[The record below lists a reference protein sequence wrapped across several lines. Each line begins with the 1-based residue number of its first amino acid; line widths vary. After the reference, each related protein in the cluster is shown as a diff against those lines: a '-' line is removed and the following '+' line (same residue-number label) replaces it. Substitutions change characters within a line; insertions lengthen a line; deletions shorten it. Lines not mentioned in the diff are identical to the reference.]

1 MIDLERRLSDRF
13 PSWFEGARAPWG
25 RRLTRALAWLGKLDA
40 INAWLAVNAHRTGF
54 DFIEHGFDYLGV
66 RYTVDPVERARIPA
80 QGRLLIVANHPLGA
94 LDSLALLHLIGS
106 VRRDVRILA
115 NDFLLEFKGL
125 RSLFLPLRIFGGRP
139 SPESLKAVTEALAAE
154 QAVILFPAGAVARL
168 GWRGIRD
175 GRWRPGFV
183 RFARDSAAPVLPVR
197 IEARNSPLFYAL
209 ASLFRP
215 LGTALLP
222 RELFKARGMRIDL
235 RIGLPRQLPPADG
248 DDTLA
253 VLAAVRRDLEAIGR
267 PTEQAP
273 PDPAPLAHAVDR
285 AALRAEVLALR
296 ELGQTPDGK
305 QIRVGRLTSDSLL
318 LRELGRL
325 RELSFRSVG
334 GGTRR
339 AIDVD
344 AYDTWYEHIV
354 LWDAE
359 AWAIAGAYRVC
370 RGAEVLEARGLSGLY
385 TASLFEYGAPMLAHL
400 AEGMELGRSFVTPDY
415 WGTRSLDYLWLGI
428 GAYLR
433 AHPELRY
440 LFGPVSISGTL
451 PTAAREHL
459 VAYYSQH
466 FGLSTALDAG
476 DGAEAAAT
484 GIAAA
489 DAAAMATAAAAGK
502 GVLPFVRARRPF
514 RFHAEAPCYRGLDAE
529 QSFKML
535 KKSLDAL
542 GAKVPVLYKQ
552 YTELCQ
558 PGGARFLAFG
568 VDPSFS
574 NSVVGMIELDL
585 HCIKPKKL
593 LRYIAGTDGGLW
605 PPQDSAK
612 APPKDGSQQV
622 A

>member
-1 MIDLERRLSDRF
+1 MTQAIET
-13 PSWFEGARAPWG
+13 G
-25 RRLTRALAWLGKLDA
+25 RV
-40 INAWLAVNAHRTGF
+40 I
-54 DFIEHGFDYLGV
+54 
-66 RYTVDPVERARIPA
+66 
-80 QGRLLIVANHPLGA
+80 IVANHPLGA
-94 LDSLALLHLIGS
+94 LDSLALLHLVGS

-139 SPESLKAVTEALAAE
+139 SPESLTAVTEALEAE
-154 QAVILFPAGAVARL
+154 QVVILFPAGAVARL

-197 IEARNSPLFYAL
+197 IEARNSALFYAL
-209 ASLFRP
+209 ASLYRP

-222 RELFKARGMRIDL
+222 RELFKARGMRIEL
-235 RIGLPRQLPPADG
+235 RIGLPRQLPPAEGEDS
-248 DDTLA
+248 LK
-253 VLAAVRRDLEAIGR
+253 VLAAVRRDLEAIGT
-267 PTEQAP
+267 PAEQAP
-273 PDPAPLAHAVDR
+273 PDPAPLAHPVDR

-296 ELGQTPDGK
+296 ELGHTPDGK
-305 QIRVGRLTSDSLL
+305 QIRVGRLSSDSLL

-370 RGAEVLEARGLSGLY
+370 RSAEVLEARGLSGLY

-400 AEGMELGRSFVTPDY
+400 AQGMELGRSFVTPEY
-415 WGTRSLDYLWLGI
+415 WGTRSLDHLWLGI

-440 LFGPVSISGTL
+440 LFGPVSISGSL
-451 PTAAREHL
+451 PTEAREHL

-466 FGLSTALDAG
+466 FGLPTPLDA
-476 DGAEAAAT
+476 DDA
-484 GIAAA
+484 IAAA
-489 DAAAMATAAAAGK
+489 E

-514 RFHAEAPCYRGLDAE
+514 RFHGEAPCYRGLDAE

-552 YTELCQ
+552 YTELCK

-568 VDPSFS
+568 VDPGFS
-574 NSVVGMIELDL
+574 NTVVGMIELDL
-585 HCIKPKKL
+585 RCIKPKKL
-593 LRYIAGTDGGLW
+593 QRYIAGTDGGLS
-605 PPQDSAK
+605 PPQDPAQT
-612 APPKDGSQQV
+612 PPKDDPQQ
-622 A
+622 AA

>member
-1 MIDLERRLSDRF
+1 MIDLERRLSERF
-13 PSWFEGARAPWG
+13 PRWFEGARAPWG
-25 RRLTRALAWLGKLDA
+25 RRLVRALAWLGKLDA
-40 INAWLAVNAHRTGF
+40 INEWLAANAHRSGF
-54 DFIEHGFDYLGV
+54 DFIEHGLDYLGV

-80 QGRLLIVANHPLGA
+80 QGRLLIIANHPLGA
-94 LDSLALLHLIGS
+94 LDSLALLHLVGS

-125 RSLFLPLRIFGGRP
+125 HSLFLPLRVFGGRP

-175 GRWRPGFV
+175 GAWRPGFL
-183 RFARDSAAPVLPVR
+183 RFARECAAPVLPVR
-197 IEARNSPLFYAL
+197 VEARNSALFYAL
-209 ASLFRP
+209 ASLYRP

-222 RELFKARGMRIDL
+222 RELFKARGLRIDL
-235 RIGLPRQLPPADG
+235 RIGLPRQIPPPAEAGTSDG
-248 DDTLA
+248 AAADTAALLA
-253 VLAAVRRDLEAIGR
+253 SMRRVLEAIG
-267 PTEQAP
+267 TADEQAP
-273 PDPAPLAHAVDR
+273 PDPAPLAHPVER
-285 AALRAEVLALR
+285 AALRAEVMALR
-296 ELGQTPDGK
+296 ELGSTPDGK
-305 QIRVGRLTSDSLL
+305 QIRVGRLSSDSLL

-325 RELSFRSVG
+325 RELSFRTVG

-370 RGAEVLEARGLSGLY
+370 RGAEVLETRGLAGLY
-385 TASLFEYGAPMLAHL
+385 TASLFEYAPPMLAHL
-400 AEGMELGRSFVTPDY
+400 AEGMELGRSFVTPEY

-440 LFGPVSISGTL
+440 LFGPVSISGSL

-466 FGLSTALDAG
+466 FGLPTALEP
-476 DGAEAAAT
+476 EAATPA
-484 GIAAA
+484 GEPAAA
-489 DAAAMATAAAAGK
+489 PMAE

-529 QSFKML
+529 QSFKVL

-552 YTELCQ
+552 YTELCE

-585 HCIKPKKL
+585 RCIKPKKL
-593 LRYIAGTDGGLW
+593 QRYITGADGDL
-605 PPQDSAK
+605 
-612 APPKDGSQQV
+612 APPRDPAQPEPGDGSQV
-622 A
+622 AA

>member
-1 MIDLERRLSDRF
+1 MIDLEQRLIERF
-13 PSWFEGARAPWG
+13 PRWFQGRRAPWA
-25 RRLTRALAWLGKLDA
+25 RRLVRSLERLGRLDA
-40 INAWLAVNAHRTGF
+40 INTWLAANAHRSGF
-54 DFIEHGFDYLGV
+54 DLIEHGLDFLGV

-80 QGRLLIVANHPLGA
+80 EGRLLIVANHPLGA
-94 LDSLALLHLIGS
+94 LDSLALLHLVGS

-115 NDFLLEFKGL
+115 NDFLMEFKGL
-125 RSLFLPLRIFGGRP
+125 RDLFLPLRIFGGRP
-139 SPESLKAVTEALAAE
+139 SAESLKAVTQALEAE
-154 QAVILFPAGAVARL
+154 QVVIMFPAGAVARL

-183 RFARDSAAPVLPVR
+183 RFARECAAPVLPVR
-197 IEARNSPLFYAL
+197 VEARNSPSFYAL

-222 RELFKARGMRIDL
+222 REMFKARGLRIDL
-235 RIGLPRQLPPADG
+235 RVGLPRRLPVAAEG
-248 DDTLA
+248 AASDDTLT
-253 VLAAVRRDLEAIGR
+253 VLASVRRDLEAIGT
-267 PTEQAP
+267 PAEQAP
-273 PDPAPLAHAVDR
+273 PDPAPLAHPVDR
-285 AALRAEVLALR
+285 VALRAEVLGLR
-296 ELGQTPDGK
+296 ELGRTPDGK
-305 QIRVGRLTSDSLL
+305 QIRVGRLSSDSLL

-325 RELSFRSVG
+325 RELSFRAVG

-339 AIDVD
+339 AVDVD

-370 RGAEVLEARGLSGLY
+370 RGSEVLKTRGLPGLY
-385 TASLFEYGAPMLAHL
+385 TASLFEYAPPMLAHL
-400 AEGMELGRSFVTPDY
+400 AEGMELGRSFVAPEY

-440 LFGPVSISGTL
+440 LFGPVSISGAL
-451 PTAAREHL
+451 PIAAREHL
-459 VAYYSQH
+459 VAYYAQH
-466 FGLSTALDAG
+466 FGLPSALESEPVA
-476 DGAEAAAT
+476 AESEPAPLAE
-484 GIAAA
+484 
-489 DAAAMATAAAAGK
+489 

-514 RFHAEAPCYRGLDAE
+514 RFHAEAPSYRGLDAE

-552 YTELCQ
+552 YTELCE

-585 HCIKPKKL
+585 RAIKPKKL
-593 LRYIAGTDGGLW
+593 QRYITGADGGLT
-605 PPQDSAK
+605 PP
-612 APPKDGSQQV
+612 GEGGGEHSQQV